1 LTKWHAE
8 TLVYSARAQL
18 GAAKDLQMTPNNP
31 KSSEAVSA
39 LTPKQYRV
47 AQQNATERLGT
58 GEHLDNHEP
67 GEMEPDSSADEVS
80 PDGVDGTETPATR
93 KVGDIDEMAAHG
105 PEGDGSID
113 IAAGDAQG
121 IPKLPG

>member
-1 LTKWHAE
+1 MKTRTQDSAKKRGASKIEPDHQSEE
-8 TLVYSARAQL
+8 T
-18 GAAKDLQMTPNNP
+18 AA
-31 KSSEAVSA
+31 
-39 LTPKQYRV
+39 
-47 AQQNATERLGT
+47 
-58 GEHLDNHEP
+58 P
-67 GEMEPDSSADEVS
+67 GEREPESSADEVS
-80 PDGVDGTETPATR
+80 PDGVDGTQTPATR